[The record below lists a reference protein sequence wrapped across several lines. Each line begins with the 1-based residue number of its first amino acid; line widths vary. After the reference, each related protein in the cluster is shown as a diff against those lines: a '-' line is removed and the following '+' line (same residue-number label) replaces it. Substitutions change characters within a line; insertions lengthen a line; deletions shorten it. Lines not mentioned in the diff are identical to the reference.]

1 MSMHTR
7 RQFMAG
13 SMLAAAC
20 TAMPRL
26 LLAAADTGRRFVF
39 IIQRGAADGLATI
52 MPTGDPDL
60 ARLRAG
66 LSAEGGTRLDSMFT
80 AHPELV
86 AISDLYQQREAL
98 FAHAIATP
106 YRDRSHFDAQNV
118 LETGGP
124 KPYHLNDG
132 WLNRL
137 LTLLPTSAAQALAL
151 AATIPVALRGA
162 VEVGSYAPSNLP
174 EARDD
179 LKSRVA
185 MLYESDPLLHELWQQ
200 ALATQAMA
208 GDGAGAKRDPAAL
221 GALAA
226 RMLGSG
232 GAARVAMIETLGW
245 DTHFGQTGRLAKE
258 LKGLDALIAALR
270 AGLGDLWRQTIVLV
284 ATEFGRT
291 AAANGTG
298 GTDHGTAS
306 AAMLIGGAVQGGRV
320 IADWPGLGAGEL
332 YQGRD
337 LRPTM
342 SLNHLIASALA
353 GHYGLDPA
361 LVGAALFPGVPTM
374 QPAITGLIRA

>member
-1 MSMHTR
+1 MSTHTR
-7 RQFMAG
+7 RRFMAG
-13 SMLAAAC
+13 SLLAAAC

-26 LLAAADTGRRFVF
+26 LLAAADTARRFVF

-60 ARLRAG
+60 PRLRAA
-66 LSAEGGTRLDSMFT
+66 LVAEGGTRLDSMFT
-80 AHPELV
+80 AHPALV

-118 LETGGP
+118 LETGGTE
-124 KPYHLNDG
+124 PYRLNDG

-151 AATIPVALRGA
+151 SATIPVALRGA

-174 EARDD
+174 EAHAD

-185 MLYESDPLLHELWQQ
+185 MLYEQDPMLHELWQQ

-245 DTHFGQTGRLAKE
+245 DTHFGQTGRLANE
-258 LKGLDALIAALR
+258 LKALDALIAALR
-270 AGLGDLWRQTIVLV
+270 AGLGDQWRQTIVLV

-320 IADWPGLGAGEL
+320 IADWPGLASNRL
-332 YQGRD
+332 YEGRD
-337 LRPTM
+337 LRATL
-342 SLNHLIASALA
+342 SLDSFIAGALA
-353 GHYGLDPA
+353 EHYQLD
-361 LVGAALFPGVPTM
+361 AARVAATLFPQVPLPST
-374 QPAITGLIRA
+374 PISGLLRT